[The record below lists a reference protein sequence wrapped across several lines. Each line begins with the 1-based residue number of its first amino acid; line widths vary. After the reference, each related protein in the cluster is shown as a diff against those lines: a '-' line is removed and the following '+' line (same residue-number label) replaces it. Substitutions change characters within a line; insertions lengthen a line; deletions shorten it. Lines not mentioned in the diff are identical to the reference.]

1 MVYITGDTHIP
12 VDISKLNTKQFPDQK
27 NLSKDDFLIICG
39 DFGGV
44 WNNDNEELYW
54 RKWLDNKNFTTLFV
68 DGNHENFNLLKEFE
82 IVDFHG
88 GKAHKISDSIYHLMR
103 GQLYEIG
110 GKRFFTFGGAASHD
124 KEYRTKDKNWWEEE
138 LPSAEDLETAIS
150 NLEANGWDVDYI
162 ITHCA
167 PSSVQERID
176 SKYDQN
182 ILTNFFEEIKNKAT
196 FSKWFFGHYHI
207 DVEPDDKFHCMF
219 NNIVNLL

>member
-12 VDISKLNTKQFPDQK
+12 IDISKLNTKQFPCQK

-44 WNNDNEELYW
+44 WNNDSEELYW

-88 GKAHKISDSIYHLMR
+88 GKVHKISDSIYHLMR

-138 LPSAEDLETAIS
+138 LPSAEEIETAIS
-150 NLEANGWDVDYI
+150 NLEANGWNVDYI

-167 PSSVQERID
+167 PTSVQEKINSSYNKD
-176 SKYDQN
+176 V
-182 ILTNFFEEIKNKAT
+182 LTDFFEKIKNKAT
-196 FSKWFFGHYHI
+196 FSEWFFGHYHI
-207 DVEPDDKFHCMF
+207 DTEPDDKFHCMF
-219 NNIVNLL
+219 NNIEKLY